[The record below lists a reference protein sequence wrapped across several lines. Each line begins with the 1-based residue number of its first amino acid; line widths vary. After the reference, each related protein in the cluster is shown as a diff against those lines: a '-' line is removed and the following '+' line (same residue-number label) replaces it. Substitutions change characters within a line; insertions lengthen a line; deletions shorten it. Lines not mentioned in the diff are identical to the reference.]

1 MSKKPNDDGVHAP
14 VSKEPKED
22 FESGAGGA
30 SVGEDRGDERPIGV
44 FDSGVGGLTVLD
56 EMMTLLPQEHFIY
69 FGDTA
74 RFPYGP
80 RSIDEVTRFALQI
93 MDYMVGQDVKMLV
106 IACNSMT
113 AAYEKSIRKSQV
125 PVIGVIEPAV
135 RAAVRATHNRK
146 IGVLG
151 TKATISSGEYERA
164 LQRTKSNVEIHAQ
177 ICAGFVEHVEAG
189 DTFSQELFGLAE
201 EYLAPLL
208 ASGVDTLILGCTH
221 YPLLRGV
228 LHSVTRGEVELIS
241 SADEVAKDL
250 YATLVE
256 LNLLRRVREVGTRRF
271 IVSGDPEQF
280 RKVGSRFLAGL
291 SSVEGMAWPVREA
304 VGGA

>member
-1 MSKKPNDDGVHAP
+1 MV
-14 VSKEPKED
+14 E
-22 FESGAGGA
+22 GA
-30 SVGEDRGDERPIGV
+30 SERVPQTPPIDLADQGRGDERPIGV
-44 FDSGVGGLTVLD
+44 FDSGVGGLTVL
-56 EMMTLLPQEHFIY
+56 EELITLLPQEHLIY

-80 RSIDEVTRFALQI
+80 RSIDEVRRFAHQI
-93 MDYMVGQDVKMLV
+93 MEVMEGQGVKMLV

-113 AAYEKSIRKSQV
+113 AAYRRSARRSHL

-151 TKATISSGEYERA
+151 TKATISSREYEDA
-164 LQRTKSNVEIHAQ
+164 LDRTRSNVEIHPQ
-177 ICAGFVEHVEAG
+177 ICSGFVEHIEAG
-189 DTFSQELFGLAE
+189 DTFSHELFGLAE

-221 YPLLRGV
+221 YPLLKGV
-228 LHSVTRGEVELIS
+228 LHHVTRGEVEIIS
-241 SADEVAKDL
+241 SADEVAKDV
-250 YATLVE
+250 YAKLVE
-256 LNLLRRVREVGTRRF
+256 LNLLRRVRELGTRRY

-280 RKVGSRFLAGL
+280 RTVGSRFLTGL
-291 SSVEGMAWPVREA
+291 DQVERMPWPVREV
-304 VGGA
+304 VGGS